1 MRNTKANKRKEKTK
15 HSKTKHPKTK
25 CGNAITDEV
34 LKFRGI
40 INKMRKTRKNKV

>member
-1 MRNTKANKRKEKTK
+1 MRNTKANKRKTK

>member
-15 HSKTKHPKTK
+15 HSKTK